1 VKDRAASKKKA
12 LDFILKKEGPVLVG
26 EIALLLGQF
35 CSLTDAESLLTELAE
50 EGHIRRLSP
59 NELEKIG
66 RRLAYI
72 GVKYHL

>member
-1 VKDRAASKKKA
+1 MKDLAASKKKA

-26 EIALLLGQF
+26 EIALLLGPF
-35 CSLTDAESLLTELAE
+35 CTLTEAEAILSELAS
-50 EGHIRRLSP
+50 EGLIRQLTP
-59 NELEKIG
+59 KELHKID

>member
-1 VKDRAASKKKA
+1 MKDRAEFKKKA
-12 LDFILKKEGPVLVG
+12 LDFILKKEAPVLVG
-26 EIALLLGQF
+26 EIALLLGRF
-35 CSLTDAESLLTELAE
+35 CSLMDAESLLSELAE

-59 NELEKIG
+59 DELERIG